1 MTDTTTNKTDTNVAA
16 DALADFQKRVNTI
29 AEDRAVWQQTLFTDS
44 NEELYRL
51 LSEIY
56 ELYEH
61 TRNNDALAEKS
72 LDWLYAECSKKQI
85 KLTKKPTHLQL
96 LVKYVFA
103 DGSVD
108 SRRISSY
115 VRVLTAAALSYDVTN
130 ASHVP
135 EFIRSRGG
143 VEEVRAALAKN
154 TLPPRVRAERGRE
167 LAEQYPTV
175 ATVDVESVKHNLSA
189 VQNDYVVLLGR
200 VNTQGS
206 VEVKH
211 VCFNSIDSKKVLTC
225 ATAIKAALSNIYS
238 NHQKQQKAIQSQL
251 DGERESKS
259 ATADIA
265 NTPAA
270 NDSDMHIDVDLEGS
284 K

>member
-1 MTDTTTNKTDTNVAA
+1 MTETNETTTTDIAA
-16 DALADFQKRVNTI
+16 EALVDFKDRVNTI
-29 AEDRAVWQQTLFTDS
+29 AEERETWQQTLFTDS

-51 LSEIY
+51 LGNVY
-56 ELYEH
+56 ELYEL
-61 TRNNDALAEKS
+61 TRNNDALAEQS
-72 LDWLYAECSKKQI
+72 LDWLLAECEKKQI

-115 VRVLTAAALSYDVTN
+115 VRVLTAAWLSKEVKT
-130 ASHVP
+130 AAQVAK
-135 EFIRSRGG
+135 FIRSRGG

-154 TLPPRVRAERGRE
+154 TVPPRVRAARGAE
-167 LAEQYPTV
+167 LAEHYPSL
-175 ATVDVESVKHNLSA
+175 ATIDVEEVKKNLTA
-189 VQNDYVVLLGR
+189 TQNDYVVLLGR
-200 VNTQGS
+200 VNTQGA

-211 VCFNSIDSKKVLTC
+211 VCFNKIDSKQILTC
-225 ATAIKAALSNIYS
+225 ATAIKAALSNVYS
-238 NHQKQQKAIQSQL
+238 NHQKQQKAMHARL
-251 DGERESKS
+251 AAEKESESVSK
-259 ATADIA
+259 DIA

-270 NDSDMHIDVDLEGS
+270 NDSEINNEVELEGS

>member
-1 MTDTTTNKTDTNVAA
+1 MTDTNTNTTTDVAA
-16 DALADFQKRVNTI
+16 EELANFKDRVNTI
-29 AEDRAVWQQTLFTDS
+29 AQERETWQQTLFTDS

-51 LSEIY
+51 LGKIY
-56 ELYEH
+56 EQYEH
-61 TRNNDALAEKS
+61 TRNNDSLAENS
-72 LDWLYAECSKKQI
+72 LDWLMAECERKQL

-115 VRVLTAAALSYDVTN
+115 VRVLTAAALSYEVQT
-130 ASHVP
+130 ASQVA
-135 EFIRSRGG
+135 EFVRSRGG

-154 TLPPRVRAERGRE
+154 TLAPRERAERGRE
-167 LAEQYPTV
+167 LAVQYPTLASV
-175 ATVDVESVKHNLSA
+175 EIDDVKQQLTSV
-189 VQNDYVVLLGR
+189 QDDYVVLLGR
-200 VNTQGS
+200 VNTQGT

-225 ATAIKAALSNIYS
+225 ATAIKAALSNVYS
-238 NHQKQQKAIQSQL
+238 NHQKQQKAMQAQLESEKQS
-251 DGERESKS
+251 ESVS
-259 ATADIA
+259 ADIA

-270 NDSDMHIDVDLEGS
+270 NDGEVVIDVELEGS
-284 K
+284 N

>member
-1 MTDTTTNKTDTNVAA
+1 MTKCNTKSKTNVAA
-16 DALADFQKRVNTI
+16 EELVNFKKRVNTI
-29 AEDRAVWQQTLFTDS
+29 ANERETWQQTLFTDS

-51 LSEIY
+51 LGNIY

-61 TRNNDALAEKS
+61 TRNNDSLAENS
-72 LDWLYAECSKKQI
+72 LDWLLAECQAKQL

-115 VRVLTAAALSYDVTN
+115 VRVLTAAALSYEVTN
-130 ASHVP
+130 ASQVA

-154 TLPPRVRAERGRE
+154 TLAPRERAERGRE
-167 LAEQYPTV
+167 LAVQYPTLASV
-175 ATVDVESVKHNLSA
+175 EVDAVKQHLTSV
-189 VQNDYVVLLGR
+189 QDDYVVLLGR
-200 VNTQGS
+200 VNTQGT

-225 ATAIKAALSNIYS
+225 ATAIKAALSNVYS
-238 NHQKQQKAIQSQL
+238 NHQKQQKAMQAQL
-251 DGERESKS
+251 ESENQ
-259 ATADIA
+259 ATSVIEDIA

-270 NDSDMHIDVDLEGS
+270 NDGDVLVDVELEGS
-284 K
+284 N

>member
-1 MTDTTTNKTDTNVAA
+1 MTKTTTKSSTNLAA
-16 DALADFQKRVNTI
+16 EELANFKKRVNTV
-29 AEDRAVWQQTLFTDS
+29 AKERETWQQTLFTDS

-51 LSEIY
+51 LGNIY

-61 TRNNDALAEKS
+61 TRNNDSLAEKS
-72 LDWLYAECSKKQI
+72 LDWLLTECQRKQL

-103 DGSVD
+103 DGSID

-115 VRVLTAAALSYDVTN
+115 ARVLTAASLSYEVTN
-130 ASHVP
+130 ASQVA

-154 TLPPRVRAERGRE
+154 TVPPRVRAERGRE
-167 LAEQYPTV
+167 LAVQYPTLASV
-175 ATVDVESVKHNLSA
+175 EVDAVKQHLTSV
-189 VQNDYVVLLGR
+189 QDDYVVLLGR
-200 VNTQGS
+200 VNTQGT

-225 ATAIKAALSNIYS
+225 ATAIKAALSNVYS
-238 NHQKQQKAIQSQL
+238 NHQKQQKAMLAQLESEKQS
-251 DGERESKS
+251 ESVS
-259 ATADIA
+259 ADIA

-270 NDSDMHIDVDLEGS
+270 NDGEVVIGVELEGS
-284 K
+284 N